1 MKRFSIIGIQGWLM
15 ACGLLVVAVG
25 GGVGGGLWIS
35 SQDASEAGAP
45 ENGSGVTKRG
55 AEKEVWYTC
64 GMHPQVLQREP
75 GICPICNM
83 KLTPMRQDAA
93 EDVREPSG
101 PQERKVLYWRAPMDP
116 NYVSDRPGKSLM
128 GMDLV
133 PVYSEEGET
142 VGGQV
147 IRIDPVTIQN
157 MGVRTTRVRRG
168 PLVKTIRTVGRIDYD
183 EQKLVF
189 VDTKFEGW
197 IEKLYVNE
205 TGQKVRE
212 GDPLFDVYSPD
223 IYSAQVEYISAIRKQ
238 PTMERSTS
246 ADAADDARRM
256 VDAARLKLEYFDVP
270 AGQIERL
277 KDTLLPEKT
286 VQIHS
291 PADGIVADKM
301 ALEGMR
307 IMPGIRIYTIAD
319 LSRVWVYADIYEYQ
333 LPWVHVGQTATMTL
347 PYIPNKAFRG
357 EVTYI
362 YPYLQ
367 KQTRVIKVRLEF
379 ANPTQ
384 ELKPDMYANVM
395 LEGLLQDDAVLV
407 PREGFIDSGMRK
419 VAFVDRGNGKYEPR
433 DIQVGV
439 EGEGGAVEVLVGLE
453 AGDVVVTSGQFLL
466 DSESKLKEAVA
477 KMMEPRRATPKK
489 RPAQKS
495 APPSSHEGHTG
506 PSPTTDPM
514 DTADHSQHEASATSS
529 SSQPSGIP
537 ADAKYACPM
546 DKHPGEENPGNRG
559 PYFSREPGECPLCG
573 MKLKPIDDLE
583 WAQALL
589 AAGGGDVAYTC
600 PKHPHVFSESP
611 GDCPVC
617 EDKLEP
623 FQALYACR
631 DPNHSA
637 QTSDRQIDCPKCG
650 EPMATFRGP
659 WLGDAM
665 AGLNP
670 TGEAPPSDE
679 TASAVAAEPGQTIPP
694 DARFVCPM
702 QKCWQFSSSEGRCPT
717 CGMKLKP
724 IDRVAWAATLAKPAA
739 EKARFVCPMH
749 PDRATSAEPGI
760 CPICAMQLLPRDRI
774 VGLEDGGASV
784 AQQVDYL
791 MEHYLALHERFARD
805 STVEAA
811 RHALGLVDA
820 SEKLRDKLQ
829 GQSPKA
835 DRELLDGV
843 SALHASALKVAGTD
857 LSSDRAQF
865 AQLSAAMRVIVAH
878 HRPDSKRWPRLF
890 IYHCPMAKADW
901 IQSVEKKANPYY
913 GFKMLD
919 CGKLLEV
926 K

>member
-1 MKRFSIIGIQGWLM
+1 MRTSIVGGSGGWVRQ
-15 ACGLLVVAVG
+15 CGLLGIVLGVGAG
-25 GGVGGGLWIS
+25 GGFWL
-35 SQDASEAGAP
+35 AGARQSAEQAP
-45 ENGSGVTKRG
+45 QDGALENTAGDL
-55 AEKEVWYTC
+55 WYTC
-64 GMHPQVLQREP
+64 GMHPQVLQRAP

-83 KLTPMRQDAA
+83 TLTPMKPDAA
-93 EDVREPSG
+93 EDAREPSG

-116 NYVSDRPGKSLM
+116 SYVSDRPGKSPM

-133 PVYSEEGET
+133 PVYSDGGET
-142 VGGQV
+142 VGGQI

-168 PLVKTIRTVGRIDYD
+168 PLVRTIRTVGRIDYD

-205 TGQKVRE
+205 TGQKVRA
-212 GDPLFDVYSPD
+212 GDPLFDVYSPE
-223 IYSAQVEYISAIRKQ
+223 IYSAQVEYVSAIRKQ
-238 PTMERSTS
+238 PLLERSTF
-246 ADAADDARRM
+246 ADAAEDARRM

-270 AGQIERL
+270 AEQIERM
-277 KDTLLPEKT
+277 KEALLPEKT
-286 VQIHS
+286 VQIHA

-307 IMPGIRIYTIAD
+307 IIPGMRLYTIAD
-319 LSRVWVYADIYEYQ
+319 LSRVWVYADVYEYQ

-384 ELKPDMYANVM
+384 ELKPDMYANVV

-407 PREGFIDSGMRK
+407 PREGFIDSGMRQ

-477 KMMEPRRATPKK
+477 KMMEPSRATPQQ
-489 RPAQKS
+489 RPLQAT
-495 APPSSHEGHTG
+495 APPSPATE
-506 PSPTTDPM
+506 PM
-514 DTADHSQHEASATSS
+514 DAVAHSQHEASATSS
-529 SSQPSGIP
+529 AAQPSGSP
-537 ADAKYACPM
+537 ADAEYACPM
-546 DKHPGEENPGNRG
+546 DQHPDAAHPGERG
-559 PYFSREPGECPLCG
+559 PYFSPKPGTCPRCG
-573 MKLKPIDDLE
+573 MKLKPIADLA

-600 PKHPHVFSESP
+600 PKHPHVFSESA
-611 GDCPVC
+611 GACPVC
-617 EDKLEP
+617 GEPLEP
-623 FQALYACR
+623 FQALYTCR
-631 DPNHSA
+631 DPKHSE
-637 QTSDRQIDCPKCG
+637 QTSDRQADCPKCG
-650 EPMATFRGP
+650 EPMVTFRGP

-665 AGLNP
+665 AKLNP
-670 TGEAPPSDE
+670 PGEAPPSGAA
-679 TASAVAAEPGQTIPP
+679 ASAGAPAPGRTLPP
-694 DARFVCPM
+694 AARFVCPM
-702 QKCWQFSSSEGRCPT
+702 QECWQFSPSEGRCPT
-717 CGMKLKP
+717 CGMTLKP
-724 IDRVAWAATLAKPAA
+724 IDQVAWAARRAEPAVAKDLY
-739 EKARFVCPMH
+739 VCPMH
-749 PDRATSAEPGI
+749 PDRGTSPAAGI

-774 VGLEDGGASV
+774 VGLDDGGASV

-791 MEHYLALHERFARD
+791 MEHYLALQERFARD
-805 STVEAA
+805 STAEAA

-820 SEKLRDKLQ
+820 SEKLRDTLQ
-829 GQSPKA
+829 GTVPPGA
-835 DRELLDGV
+835 MGLLNSV
-843 SALHASALKVAGTD
+843 NALHDAALQVRGVD
-857 LSSDRAQF
+857 LSHDRTQF
-865 AQLSAAMRVIVAH
+865 VQLSAAMRSIVAQQ
-878 HRPDSKRWPRLF
+878 RPDPTRWPKLF
-890 IYHCPMAKADW
+890 IYHCPLSKADW
-901 IQSVEKKANPYY
+901 IQSVERKANPYY

-919 CGKLLEV
+919 CGNLLETR
-926 K
+926 